1 MRKKIVFAT
10 ILMALTLVGCK
21 PSEEKLA
28 EAEEARLQ
36 LQTARQTAEETYL
49 DIADTSLR
57 SELYKL
63 GVKVIEI
70 EAIDFTKLN
79 NKQIDEKLPEIA
91 AIMEEYS
98 AIQAK
103 LDGTFQNEQA
113 VNAEIAKNVQI
124 NAYILN
130 KTGRDISSI
139 VLHDVTRDT
148 YSDDFITE
156 GEPLADGYTLM
167 GVTLEIYTDSSEWE
181 FLVKD
186 DNFTQRSFT
195 CQNLKEVV
203 ESGVALTF
211 DYDPETDTGS
221 VTFGSYFA
229 N

>member
-1 MRKKIVFAT
+1 MRKRIVLAM
-10 ILMALTLVGCK
+10 ILMAFTLVGCK
-21 PSEEKLA
+21 PSEAKLA
-28 EAEEARLQ
+28 EAEDARLQ
-36 LQTARQTAEETYL
+36 LLTARQTAEETYL

-57 SELYKL
+57 TELDKL

-70 EAIDFTKLN
+70 EAIDFTTMS
-79 NKQIDEKLPEIA
+79 NKKIDEMLPEISEL
-91 AIMEEYS
+91 MSEYS
-98 AIQAK
+98 AIQTK

-139 VLHDVTRDT
+139 VLHDITRDT
-148 YSDDFITE
+148 YSDDFIKE

-167 GVTLEIYTDSSEWE
+167 GVMLEINTDSSEWE

-186 DNFTQRSFT
+186 ENFTQRSYS
-195 CQNLKEVV
+195 CQSLKEVV

-211 DYDPETDTGS
+211 DYDADTDTGS
-221 VTFGSYFA
+221 VTFGSYFS